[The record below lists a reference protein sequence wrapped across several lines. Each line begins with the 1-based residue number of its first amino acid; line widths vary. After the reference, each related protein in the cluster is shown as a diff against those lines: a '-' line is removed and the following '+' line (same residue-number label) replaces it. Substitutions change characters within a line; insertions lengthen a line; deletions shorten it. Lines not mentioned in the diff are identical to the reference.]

1 MTFLDNSFTRRTL
14 VQAVDAYSF
23 DPDLVV
29 EDFLSDDL
37 FSPNIRNRDL
47 FIEVFQKFLG
57 INLLFEDIFDKI
69 CFDSSLKSGIST
81 AILKTFI
88 AEFLLGQLDK
98 NILLK
103 EYLIL
108 LDSFSPN
115 EVSYMKSVLNKF
127 LEDGVLSLFTDD
139 GGFAHKKPIPVREEE
154 ADHDY
159 DEEDF

>member
-23 DPDLVV
+23 DSLDV
-29 EDFLSDDL
+29 EDFLNDDL
-37 FSPNIRNRDL
+37 FAPNIKNREL
-47 FIEVFQKFLG
+47 FLEVFQKFLD
-57 INLLFEDIFDKI
+57 IKPLFEDVFDKI
-69 CFDSSLKSGIST
+69 CFDPSLRSSIAT

-88 AEFLLGQLDK
+88 AEFLLGKLDK

-115 EVSYMKSVLNKF
+115 EVSFMKSVLNKF
-127 LEDGVLSLFTDD
+127 LEDEVLNLFTDN
-139 GGFAHKKPIPVREEE
+139 GGFAHKKPIPVHEEE